1 MKKTTR
7 REFIKRS
14 GFTMLTVGV
23 GAQAFPRYVQ
33 MAASSSLTR
42 AAALSQND
50 RILVVIQLAGGND
63 GLDTVIP
70 MSGALNGIYRDH
82 RPTLAVP
89 EAGILP
95 IGRDAAGNQL
105 GFHPQLSRLRT
116 LFNQGRVAVI
126 QSVGYDNPNRS
137 HFRSMDIWHTANPDR
152 VETFGWLGDTLDV
165 TAPANDNPLLAVAI
179 TGDRLPLSL
188 AARRTPV
195 PVVASIEDYRLR
207 ATNRLYPRDELDR
220 VQTLLALN
228 REAAPERAL
237 YEKIRLTALDAYS
250 SSETLQERA
259 DRNYQNDPNIVYPS
273 DNPLAGAMKQ
283 AAQIIASDLGT
294 KILYVML
301 DGFDTHQGQL
311 DRAVNH
317 PLLLRYLDEAVWA
330 FYQDLRR
337 LGRDEQVLMMTWSE
351 FGRKLPENG
360 NHGTDHGA
368 SAPQFVI
375 GTNVNGLNPLD
386 STGIFG
392 EHPSLTNLYSEDDTK
407 HAIDFRSIYATIL
420 ERWLDVRSREI
431 LGGSFEVMDFVL

>member
-1 MKKTTR
+1 MGKTTR

-23 GAQAFPRYVQ
+23 GVSAFPRYLQ
-33 MAASSSLTR
+33 MAASSSLTH

-63 GLDTVIP
+63 GLNTVIP
-70 MSGALNGIYRDH
+70 ISGRLNGIYRDR

-89 EAGILP
+89 EASILP
-95 IGRDAAGNQL
+95 IGRDAAGHQL

-126 QSVGYDNPNRS
+126 QSVGYDNPSRS
-137 HFRSMDIWHTANPDR
+137 HFRSMDIWHTANPNH
-152 VETFGWLGDTLDV
+152 VETFGWLGDTLDL
-165 TAPANDNPLLAVAI
+165 TTPDSQNPLLAVAV

-188 AARRTPV
+188 AARRTAV
-195 PVVASIEDYRLR
+195 PVVASIEDYQLR
-207 ATNRLYPRDELDR
+207 MTNRLYPADEPIR
-220 VQTLLALN
+220 IQTLLALN
-228 REAAPERAL
+228 REAAPERIL

-250 SSETLQERA
+250 SSQMLQERA
-259 DRNYQNDPNIVYPS
+259 DQNYQNDPTIIYPS
-273 DNPLAGAMKQ
+273 NNPLASAMKQ

-337 LGRDEQVLMMTWSE
+337 LGRDHQVLMMTWSE

-360 NHGTDHGA
+360 NQGTDHGA

-375 GTNVNGLNPLD
+375 GTRVNGLNQRS

-392 EHPSLTNLYSEDDTK
+392 EHPSLTDLYSEDDTK
-407 HAIDFRSIYATIL
+407 HTIDFRSLYATIL
-420 ERWLDVRSREI
+420 ERWLEVSSREI
-431 LGGSFEVMDFVL
+431 LGGTFEIMDFIG

>member
-1 MKKTTR
+1 
-7 REFIKRS
+7 
-14 GFTMLTVGV
+14 
-23 GAQAFPRYVQ
+23 
-33 MAASSSLTR
+33 
-42 AAALSQND
+42 
-50 RILVVIQLAGGND
+50 
-63 GLDTVIP
+63 
-70 MSGALNGIYRDH
+70 
-82 RPTLAVP
+82 
-89 EAGILP
+89 
-95 IGRDAAGNQL
+95 
-105 GFHPQLSRLRT
+105 
-116 LFNQGRVAVI
+116 
-126 QSVGYDNPNRS
+126 
-137 HFRSMDIWHTANPDR
+137 MDIWHTANPDR